1 MKYDVFLKKV
11 PANLRASSCGNTD
24 GASVI
29 LIDWALRVWQMV
41 LSVFFKDKNILFI
54 WVFDRLN
61 FELL

>member
-29 LIDWALRVWQMV
+29 LIDWALRV
-41 LSVFFKDKNILFI
+41 
-54 WVFDRLN
+54 
-61 FELL
+61 